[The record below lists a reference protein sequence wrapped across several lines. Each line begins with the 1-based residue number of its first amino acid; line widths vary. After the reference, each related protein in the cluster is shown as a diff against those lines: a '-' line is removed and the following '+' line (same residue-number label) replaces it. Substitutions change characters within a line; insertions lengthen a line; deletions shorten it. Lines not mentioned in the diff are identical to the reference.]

1 MKTRQEI
8 KALAR
13 DAMRAQRGTAILLV
27 FVLMLVSVASG
38 ILDMIVMNAF
48 GMGVLYYIVYWVGM
62 AIIMVMGV
70 NALGEYIK
78 IWQRQDASTSALF
91 SELKVNFWRKLGGV
105 MWQMLWTILWSLL
118 LIVPGIIKS
127 MSYYFTPNILV
138 DCPDVKATD
147 AIKISMRITEGHKM
161 DVFIFILSWIGWF
174 ILSLFTFGILLI
186 VYVGPYFYTADAG
199 FYIELRNKALREGR
213 ITPEELGKTAAEL
226 GLSSSY

>member
-13 DAMRAQRGTAILLV
+13 EAMREQRSTAILIG
-27 FVLMLVSVASG
+27 LMLLVLGIASG
-38 ILDMIVMNAF
+38 ALDMIVMFAF
-48 GMGVLYYIVYWVGM
+48 GMGVLYYIVYTVG
-62 AIIMVMGV
+62 AAVLVVVGV
-70 NALGEYIK
+70 NLLGEYIK
-78 IWQRQDASTSALF
+78 VWNREDAKVMALF
-91 SELKVNFWRKLGGV
+91 TGLKVNFLRKLGGV
-105 MWQMLWTILWSLL
+105 LWQLLWTVLWSLL
-118 LIVPGIIKS
+118 LIVPGIVKS

-147 AIKISMRITEGHKM
+147 AIKISMKITEGHKM

-174 ILSLFTFGILLI
+174 ILSVLSLMILYV

-213 ITPEELGKTAAEL
+213 ITPEELGKTAQEL
-226 GLSSSY
+226 GLSSAY